1 MKLID
6 KTAIITGGSS
16 GIGLETARLFNK
28 EGAKVIITGR
38 NEEKLEKAKALI
50 WKNVITFKMDV
61 SKVEDIYKLK
71 KFLLEENIK
80 LDILFGNAGMSEC
93 PSIFETDEKF
103 FDEIINTNLKSNFF
117 IFTNLFKLLNDNS
130 SVIFTS
136 SVSHD
141 MGVPGDPLYSAS
153 KAALRSLV
161 RTFAADESV
170 LNKKIRVN
178 AISPG
183 PIKTPLTEQDNKEMQ
198 KLIDEYIENTVPMK
212 RWGEAEEVAKAVL
225 FLASDDSSYMTG
237 SEIRVDGG
245 LSEI

>member
-38 NEEKLEKAKALI
+38 NEEKLEKAKNLI
-50 WKNVITFKMDV
+50 GENVITFKMDV
-61 SKVEDIYKLK
+61 AKVEDIYKLK

-117 IFTNLFKLLNDNS
+117 IFTNLFELLNDNS

-170 LNKKIRVN
+170 LKKKIRVN

-198 KLIDEYIENTVPMK
+198 KLIDEYIESTVPMK

-225 FLASDDSSYMTG
+225 FLASDDSSYMTA

>member
-38 NEEKLEKAKALI
+38 NEEKLEKAKNLI
-50 WKNVITFKMDV
+50 GENVITFKMDV
-61 SKVEDIYKLK
+61 AKVEDIYKLK

-117 IFTNLFKLLNDNS
+117 IFTNLFELLNDNS

-170 LNKKIRVN
+170 LKKKIRVN

-183 PIKTPLTEQDNKEMQ
+183 PIKTTLTEQDNKEMQ

-225 FLASDDSSYMTG
+225 FLASDDSSYMTA

>member
-38 NEEKLEKAKALI
+38 NEEKLEKAKNLI
-50 WKNVITFKMDV
+50 GENVITFKMDV
-61 SKVEDIYKLK
+61 AKVEDIYKLK

-117 IFTNLFKLLNDNS
+117 IFTNLFELLNDNS

-170 LNKKIRVN
+170 LKKKIRVN

-225 FLASDDSSYMTG
+225 FLASDDSSYMTA

>member
-1 MKLID
+1 MKLIG

-28 EGAKVIITGR
+28 ERAKIIITGR

-50 WKNVITFKMDV
+50 GKNVITFKMDV

-71 KFLLEENIK
+71 NFLLEKNIK

-117 IFTNLFKLLNDNS
+117 IFTNLFELLNDNS

-212 RWGEAEEVAKAVL
+212 RWGEVEEVAKAVL

>member
-38 NEEKLEKAKALI
+38 NEEKLEKAKNLI
-50 WKNVITFKMDV
+50 GENVITFKMDV
-61 SKVEDIYKLK
+61 AKVEDIYKLK

-117 IFTNLFKLLNDNS
+117 IFTNLFELLNDNS

-170 LNKKIRVN
+170 LKKKIRVN

-183 PIKTPLTEQDNKEMQ
+183 PIKTPLTKQDNKEMQ

-225 FLASDDSSYMTG
+225 FLASDDSSYMTA

>member
-1 MKLID
+1 MKLKN

-16 GIGLETARLFNK
+16 GIGLETAKIFNR

-38 NEEKLEKAKALI
+38 SGLKLEKAKELI
-50 WKNVITFKMDV
+50 GDNVITFKMDV
-61 SKVEDIYKLK
+61 SKLEDISNLK
-71 KFLLEENIK
+71 KFLLKENIK

-93 PSIFETDEKF
+93 PSIFETDEVF
-103 FDEIINTNLKSNFF
+103 FDKIINTNLKSNFF
-117 IFTNLFKLLNDNS
+117 IFTYLFELLNDNS

-141 MGVPGDPLYSAS
+141 MGLPGDPLYSAS

-161 RTFAADESV
+161 RTFAADELV

-183 PIKTPLTEQDNKEMQ
+183 PIKTPLTKQDDTEMQ
-198 KLIDEYIENTVPMK
+198 KLIDDYIENTVPMK
-212 RWGEAEEVAKAVL
+212 RWGTAEEVSKAIL
-225 FLASDDSSYMTG
+225 FLASDDSSYMTA

>member
-1 MKLID
+1 
-6 KTAIITGGSS
+6 
-16 GIGLETARLFNK
+16 
-28 EGAKVIITGR
+28 
-38 NEEKLEKAKALI
+38 
-50 WKNVITFKMDV
+50 
-61 SKVEDIYKLK
+61 
-71 KFLLEENIK
+71 
-80 LDILFGNAGMSEC
+80 MSEC

-212 RWGEAEEVAKAVL
+212 RWGEAEEVVKAVL

>member
-50 WKNVITFKMDV
+50 GKNVITFKMDV

>member
-50 WKNVITFKMDV
+50 GKNVITFKMDV

-117 IFTNLFKLLNDNS
+117 IFTNLFELLNDNS

>member
-1 MKLID
+1 MRLKN

-16 GIGLETARLFNK
+16 GIGLETAKLFNR
-28 EGAKVIITGR
+28 EGAKIIITGR
-38 NEEKLEKAKALI
+38 NGSKLEKAKTLI
-50 WKNVITFKMDV
+50 GENVITFKMDV
-61 SKVEDIYKLK
+61 SKLEDISNLK
-71 KFLLEENIK
+71 KFLSKENIK
-80 LDILFGNAGMSEC
+80 VDILFGNAGMSEC
-93 PSIFETDEKF
+93 PSIFETDEEF
-103 FDEIINTNLKSNFF
+103 FDKIINTNLKSNFF
-117 IFTNLFKLLNDNS
+117 IFTYLFELLNDNS

-161 RTFAADESV
+161 RTFAADEIV

-183 PIKTPLTEQDNKEMQ
+183 PIKTPLTEQDDVEMQ

-212 RWGEAEEVAKAVL
+212 RWGTAEEVSKAIL
-225 FLASDDSSYMTG
+225 FLASDDSSYMTA

>member
-38 NEEKLEKAKALI
+38 NEEKLEKAKNLI
-50 WKNVITFKMDV
+50 GENVITFKMDV
-61 SKVEDIYKLK
+61 AKVEDIYKLK

-117 IFTNLFKLLNDNS
+117 IFTNLFELLNDNS

-225 FLASDDSSYMTG
+225 FLASDDSSYMTA

>member
-38 NEEKLEKAKALI
+38 NEEKLEKAKNLI
-50 WKNVITFKMDV
+50 GENVITFKMDV
-61 SKVEDIYKLK
+61 AKVEDIYKLK

-93 PSIFETDEKF
+93 PSIFETDEKV

-117 IFTNLFKLLNDNS
+117 IFTNLFELLNDNS

-225 FLASDDSSYMTG
+225 FLASDDSSYMTA

>member
-1 MKLID
+1 
-6 KTAIITGGSS
+6 
-16 GIGLETARLFNK
+16 
-28 EGAKVIITGR
+28 
-38 NEEKLEKAKALI
+38 
-50 WKNVITFKMDV
+50 
-61 SKVEDIYKLK
+61 
-71 KFLLEENIK
+71 
-80 LDILFGNAGMSEC
+80 
-93 PSIFETDEKF
+93 
-103 FDEIINTNLKSNFF
+103 
-117 IFTNLFKLLNDNS
+117 
-130 SVIFTS
+130 
-136 SVSHD
+136 

-225 FLASDDSSYMTG
+225 FLASDDSSYMTA

>member
-38 NEEKLEKAKALI
+38 NEEKLEKAKNLI
-50 WKNVITFKMDV
+50 GENVITFKMDV
-61 SKVEDIYKLK
+61 AKVEDIYKLK

-117 IFTNLFKLLNDNS
+117 IFTNLFELLNDNS

-170 LNKKIRVN
+170 LNKKVRVN

>member
-38 NEEKLEKAKALI
+38 NEEKLEKAKNLI
-50 WKNVITFKMDV
+50 GENVITFKMDV
-61 SKVEDIYKLK
+61 AKVEDIYKLK

-117 IFTNLFKLLNDNS
+117 IFTNLFELLNDNS

-141 MGVPGDPLYSAS
+141 IGVPGDPLYSAS

-225 FLASDDSSYMTG
+225 FLASDDSSYMTA